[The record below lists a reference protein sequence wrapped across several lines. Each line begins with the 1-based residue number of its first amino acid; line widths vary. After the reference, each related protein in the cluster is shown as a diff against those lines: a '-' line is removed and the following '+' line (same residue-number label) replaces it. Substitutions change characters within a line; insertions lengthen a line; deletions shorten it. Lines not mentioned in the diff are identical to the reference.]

1 MFRAS
6 LCSFFY
12 ILIWNLPK
20 TAASFTKTSDKS
32 SVVHVLH
39 LALLVVVRGLARGSS
54 GGLSSRSSGLA
65 GRRTGDVGLRGS
77 RRRRGR
83 LSRRGRGRVLGRGS
97 SRGSSRGSLRR
108 GGRSGRGRRR
118 RSGVSLTAKGVSE
131 VNQVEKGRYDL
142 TDGVWPERTQ
152 PVLSVIA
159 FGQVTSL

>member
-54 GGLSSRSSGLA
+54 RGLSSRGSGLA
-65 GRRTGDVGLRGS
+65 SRGAGDIGPRGS
-77 RRRRGR
+77 RRGRGR
-83 LSRRGRGRVLGRGS
+83 LSRRGRDRVLGRGS
-97 SRGSSRGSLRR
+97 SRGSLRG

-131 VNQVEKGRYDL
+131 VNRVEKGRYDL

>member
-54 GGLSSRSSGLA
+54 RGLSSRSSGLP
-65 GRRTGDVGLRGS
+65 GRRTGDVGLRRS

-83 LSRRGRGRVLGRGS
+83 LSRRGRGRVLG
-97 SRGSSRGSLRR
+97 RGSSRGSLRR